1 MARMAPEEVERL
13 CDLMPL
19 AQRAQASKGLSR
31 RPLPQPLP
39 RQLLRILLGNP
50 HLAEAISQDQRA
62 MLHSDAELAPV
73 AALVELLRGNAPI
86 SPAALFE
93 AARNSTYAKMYE
105 DVGGEILTEGGPDD
119 AALADLNGAFLQL
132 ELKRVEGEYLRLST
146 KGISDENERLRFQE
160 ISRRLAELKGS
171 ANVPVRPSL

>member
-1 MARMAPEEVERL
+1 M
-13 CDLMPL
+13 
-19 AQRAQASKGLSR
+19 
-31 RPLPQPLP
+31 
-39 RQLLRILLGNP
+39 LR
-50 HLAEAISQDQRA
+50 
-62 MLHSDAELAPV
+62 SDAELAPV

-93 AARNSTYAKMYE
+93 AVRNSTYAKMYE
-105 DVGGEILTEGGPDD
+105 DVGGEILTEGGDDD